1 MIKTI
6 IFDVDGTLLDTER
19 ILMRAWAQAGAA
31 FGYTVPQEAL
41 IQTRAVNAATAT
53 AIFQKYCGADFPFFA
68 VRDKR
73 RMISEA
79 LIEKTPAQELRMP
92 HALQTLLWLK
102 EHGYRLAAASST
114 PYQQTC
120 DHLQHAELLDYFD
133 AIVGGDMVT
142 QGKPAPDI
150 FLKAAALVD
159 TEPSQCLIVGDTPAD
174 VFGATAAGIPV
185 ILIPDQVP
193 ANDQTKPLCKHVLQ
207 NLSELTKIIQ
217 TI

>member
-1 MIKTI
+1 MVKTV

-31 FGYTVPQEAL
+31 FGYNVPQEAL

-53 AIFQKYCGADFPFFA
+53 AIFQKYCGADFPFYA

-73 RMISEA
+73 RTISEA
-79 LIEKTPAQELRMP
+79 LIEKTPAKELLMP
-92 HALQTLLWLK
+92 YAGQTLQWLTD
-102 EHGYRLAAASST
+102 HGYRLAAASST

-120 DHLQHAELLDYFD
+120 DHLQHAQLLDFFD

-142 QGKPAPDI
+142 HGKPAPDI
-150 FLKAAALVD
+150 FLKAAGLVGA
-159 TEPSQCLIVGDTPAD
+159 EPSQCLVVGDTPAD

-193 ANDQTKPLCKHVLQ
+193 ANDQTRPLCKYVLQ
-207 NLSELTKIIQ
+207 DLSELAKIMQ

>member
-1 MIKTI
+1 MIKTV

-53 AIFQKYCGADFPFFA
+53 AIFQKYCGADFPFYA

-73 RMISEA
+73 RIISEA
-79 LIEKTPAQELRMP
+79 LIEKTTAQALQMP
-92 HALQTLLWLK
+92 HARQTLLWLK
-102 EHGYRLAAASST
+102 EQGFQLAAASST
-114 PYQQTC
+114 PYEQTC
-120 DHLQHAELLDYFD
+120 AHLQHAELLAFFD

-150 FLKAAALVD
+150 FLKAAGLVGAD
-159 TEPSQCLIVGDTPAD
+159 PSQCLIVGDTPAD

-193 ANDQTKPLCKHVLQ
+193 ANDQTRPLCKYVLQ
-207 NLSELTKIIQ
+207 DLSELTKTIQ